1 MASAWIV
8 DPIDGTR
15 AFISGFPDWTISV
28 ALVDDGRPILA
39 AIYAPVTDEMFLARR
54 GAGATRNGTAISASG
69 GEILSGAKLAGP
81 KRYLDRFARFELGTL
96 PQPKVHSLALRF
108 ARIAEGSL
116 DAAFASSGSHDWD
129 LAAADL
135 LVHEA
140 GGLLTDFA
148 GEALRFNRPQVKHQ
162 ALIAAGP
169 ARHANLVDLVRGRQ
183 SEFA

>member
-1 MASAWIV
+1 
-8 DPIDGTR
+8 
-15 AFISGFPDWTISV
+15 
-28 ALVDDGRPILA
+28 
-39 AIYAPVTDEMFLARR
+39 
-54 GAGATRNGTAISASG
+54 
-69 GEILSGAKLAGP
+69 
-81 KRYLDRFARFELGTL
+81 
-96 PQPKVHSLALRF
+96 VHSLALRF

-148 GEALRFNRPQVKHQ
+148 GEALRFNRPHVKHQ

-169 ARHANLVDLVRGRQ
+169 ARHASLVGLVRGRQ
-183 SEFA
+183 AEFA